1 MISFQSKWQT
11 HLKDFWMK
19 ISRHEIISDPPT
31 SCSEPFQFPSV
42 KSLFLSQIRFFVT
55 IFTYWRYN
63 IVTKANKIFDMYSVF
78 YYDLMQFQCVLKNHQ
93 FLPGKLLDAICKI
106 LGAKNFVSN
115 SLPNFQHN
123 FQTIR
128 VASQMTVVKYQNN
141 RYPKWPLL
149 GKKYGKLNTSVL
161 FRIICTVNMSVIC

>member
-11 HLKDFWMK
+11 HLKDFWIK

-106 LGAKNFVSN
+106 LGVKYSVPKILYPTRCQIFSTIFRRFEWLPKWPFSN
-115 SLPNFQHN
+115 
-123 FQTIR
+123 TK
-128 VASQMTVVKYQNN
+128 MTVVRENIRKA
-141 RYPKWPLL
+141 
-149 GKKYGKLNTSVL
+149 
-161 FRIICTVNMSVIC
+161 